1 MSFEL
6 VSKPFLCHVREREN
20 ARAEPSQWKFKFQL
34 SRHEVAGKCRISACT
49 RIRVRASLTS
59 TVATKPNEL
68 EWRNATRPLFL
79 TTLYRPILSIIV
91 YHRVY
96 RTLFLSLLQRSFI
109 GTLYCALYCALFH
122 RYTASR
128 IIPTCRDLVN
138 DSIVELTTR
147 RNRVIIWISGFDG
160 IVLLI
165 GRHRR
170 LTFTFRAR
178 V

>member
-6 VSKPFLCHVREREN
+6 VSKPFLCDVREREN

-34 SRHEVAGKCRISACT
+34 SRREVAGKCRISACT

-68 EWRNATRPLFL
+68 EWRNATRPLFR
-79 TTLYRPILSIIV
+79 TTLYRLILSIIV

-109 GTLYCALYCALFH
+109 GTLYCALFH

-128 IIPTCRDLVN
+128 IIPTYRDLVN

>member
-1 MSFEL
+1 MRR
-6 VSKPFLCHVREREN
+6 KRKRER
-20 ARAEPSQWKFKFQL
+20 ASQAEPSRANENSNSSFLVTKW
-34 SRHEVAGKCRISACT
+34 RANAGSPFAHGSA
-49 RIRVRASLTS
+49 RASLTS
-59 TVATKPNEL
+59 TVATKPNEH
-68 EWRNATRPLFL
+68 ERRNATRPLFR
-79 TTLYRPILSIIV
+79 TTLYRPVLSIIV

-128 IIPTCRDLVN
+128 IIPTYRDLVN

>member
-1 MSFEL
+1 MRR
-6 VSKPFLCHVREREN
+6 KRKRE
-20 ARAEPSQWKFKFQL
+20 RAEPMKIQIL
-34 SRHEVAGKCRISACT
+34 SNCFLVTKWRANAGSPLAHGSA
-49 RIRVRASLTS
+49 RASLTS

-68 EWRNATRPLFL
+68 ERRNATRPLFR
-79 TTLYRPILSIIV
+79 TTLYRLILSIIV

-109 GTLYCALYCALFH
+109 GTLYRALFH
-122 RYTASR
+122 RYTPSR
-128 IIPTCRDLVN
+128 IIPTYRDLVN